1 MKTGQPPGEG
11 IAWELQAR
19 PVCAQD
25 FSLRLKSDCAQD
37 DAAKNRNRRNS
48 NCTTTSPRAC
58 LSPEHCLESNKDPRL
73 KRSPVGVLKLCSYE
87 THTTCKIRAGIRRR
101 ILLLHHLAFE
111 LAVELPASLGL
122 VESSHAG

>member
-11 IAWELQAR
+11 IAWELQAW

-25 FSLRLKSDCAQD
+25 PSLRLKSGCAQD

-48 NCTTTSPRAC
+48 NCTTASPRAC
-58 LSPEHCLESNKDPRL
+58 LSPEHCLESNQDL
-73 KRSPVGVLKLCSYE
+73 LLKLGFQDRSASLKVCSYE
-87 THTTCKIRAGIRRR
+87 THTTCNICAGIRRR

-111 LAVELPASLGL
+111 LAP
-122 VESSHAG
+122 